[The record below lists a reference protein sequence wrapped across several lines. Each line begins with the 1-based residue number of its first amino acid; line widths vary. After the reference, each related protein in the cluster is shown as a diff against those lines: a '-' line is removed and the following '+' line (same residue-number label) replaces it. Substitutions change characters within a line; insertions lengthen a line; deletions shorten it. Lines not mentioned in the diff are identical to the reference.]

1 MRAGGSGSED
11 GARDVVRGSQDG
23 EEEDGEVHGCEDEFL
38 CCAVFRSLLSM
49 KGGTGQRSNVVKS

>member
-1 MRAGGSGSED
+1 M
-11 GARDVVRGSQDG
+11 RGSQDG